1 MKKLRNSPS
10 VKILVYALFF
20 ISCTL
25 GLLLGYVLIHMS
37 NAGVFHADGTEE
49 QKARVISQYEDE
61 LLYYGLSSAE
71 TFVND
76 VAGGADISE
85 NLMSYDTNDD
95 GVVDGEDVAQLIRQ
109 GNFNE
114 SMSEYKSYIAEEYGY
129 CKTALTVDTGTD
141 TVTLSQYNS
150 LPGVASEGMGEAGSS
165 YFLPGGRIEEFN
177 TYKEFAAARDSV
189 IDEYD
194 FVREIM
200 PDMVLYSGDLIESSM
215 AEMEDA
221 MDSQYKKVGEA
232 VITTDEEGNQ
242 ILQDASDVTDASD
255 ATKIE
260 ILANEDGTTVE
271 VLDNGVNMQYI
282 YDEESDAYYPV
293 TKRGYILEYGNYSA
307 IEVSITSMADIYV
320 PDDWTNTGVPAAI
333 REDFSIMEAAD
344 SYKNDVVVAFAIDFV
359 VCLIMLAL
367 SIALAG
373 KEGVV
378 RKVEKIPVEIIVA
391 AMVVLISGIVL
402 IADEVFAYWS
412 YSYNWLDRLHFFVD
426 KSLHGYEY
434 AILCMLL
441 AIGAICTM
449 GLLLINNLIARAKAS
464 YFLKT
469 SLIARL
475 LKKVFG
481 KKGVLPG
488 FWRYLKEKTPFLVK
502 AAIVY
507 AGITVV
513 EIIIVASVGYFYSF
527 TVGFLIIVK
536 LICAFCYLVFVCM
549 MHELFKGGEKLKNGE
564 YDYVVNTK
572 YMFGAF
578 KKHGENLNHIN
589 EGVQIAVEERMKS
602 ERMKTE
608 LITNVS
614 HDIKTPLTSIINYV
628 ELLQKENIEKEPE
641 ASYIEVIARQS
652 ARLKKLIVDLVDASK
667 ASTGNVKV
675 ELVPMDANM
684 LVEQVMAEYV
694 DKLAEKNIS
703 IVMNLSK
710 DRAGIQ
716 ADGRHLWRVFD
727 NLLNNALKYTMPGT
741 RFYVN
746 TYLTD
751 AEDNVIR
758 EFEKSVK
765 TPAKV
770 YIELKNISREPLN
783 ISNDELME
791 RFVRGD
797 SSRNT
802 EGSGLG
808 LSITR
813 SLCQLQKAEFNVIID
828 GDLFKAVLVFAYSAD
843 TSESD
848 SEEEKEE
855 KEEKGQKEQDEIID
869 N

>member
-215 AEMEDA
+215 VE
-221 MDSQYKKVGEA
+221 
-232 VITTDEEGNQ
+232 TEE
-242 ILQDASDVTDASD
+242 T
-255 ATKIE
+255 
-260 ILANEDGTTVE
+260 LANEDGTTVE

-513 EIIIVASVGYFYSF
+513 EIIIFSSIGYYYYDA
-527 TVGFLIIVK
+527 GAGLLIILK

-628 ELLQKENIEKEPE
+628 DLLQKENIEKEPE

>member
-1 MKKLRNSPS
+1 MKKLRNSPP

-37 NAGVFHADGTEE
+37 NAGVFHADSIEE
-49 QKARVISQYEDE
+49 QKERVISQYEVE

-95 GVVDGEDVAQLIRQ
+95 GVVDGEDVAQLIRW

-129 CKTALTVDTGTD
+129 CKTALTVDTGND
-141 TVTLSQYNS
+141 TVTLAQYNS
-150 LPGVASEGMGEAGSS
+150 LPGVAAEDMGEAGSS
-165 YFLPGGRIEEFN
+165 YFLPGGRIEKFN
-177 TYKEFAAARDSV
+177 TYKEFAAARDNLA
-189 IDEYD
+189 DDYD

-200 PDMVLYSGDLIESSM
+200 PDMLLYSGDLIESSM
-215 AEMEDA
+215 VE
-221 MDSQYKKVGEA
+221 
-232 VITTDEEGNQ
+232 TEE
-242 ILQDASDVTDASD
+242 T
-255 ATKIE
+255 
-260 ILANEDGTTVE
+260 LANEDGTTVE
-271 VLDNGVNMQYI
+271 FNDNGVNVQYI
-282 YDEESDAYYPV
+282 YDEASDAYYPV

-307 IEVSITSMADIYV
+307 IEVSITSKADIYV

-333 REDFSIMEAAD
+333 REEFSIMEAAE
-344 SYKNDVVVAFAIDFV
+344 SYKNDVVLAFAIDFV

-373 KEGVV
+373 KEGIV
-378 RKVEKIPVEIIVA
+378 RKVEKIPVEVIVA
-391 AMVVLISGIVL
+391 AMVVLILGIVL
-402 IADEVFAYWS
+402 IGAEVFAYWS

-434 AILCMLL
+434 AVLCMIL
-441 AIGAICTM
+441 AAGAICTI
-449 GLLLINNLIARAKAS
+449 GLLLINNLVARAKAS

-469 SLIARL
+469 SLTARL

-481 KKGVLPG
+481 KQGVLPG

-513 EIIIVASVGYFYSF
+513 EIIIFSSIGYYYYDA
-527 TVGFLIIVK
+527 GAGLLIILK

-628 ELLQKENIEKEPE
+628 DLLQKENIEKEPE

-843 TSESD
+843 TAESD
-848 SEEEKEE
+848 IEEE
-855 KEEKGQKEQDEIID
+855 KEQDEIID

>member
-1 MKKLRNSPS
+1 MKKLRNSPP

-37 NAGVFHADGTEE
+37 NAGVFHADSIEE
-49 QKARVISQYEDE
+49 QKERVISQYEDE

-95 GVVDGEDVAQLIRQ
+95 GVVDGEDVAQLIRW

-129 CKTALTVDTGTD
+129 CKTALTVDTGND
-141 TVTLSQYNS
+141 TVTLAQYNS
-150 LPGVASEGMGEAGSS
+150 LPGVAAEDMGEAGSS
-165 YFLPGGRIEEFN
+165 YFLPGGRIEKFN
-177 TYKEFAAARDSV
+177 TYKEFAAARDNLA
-189 IDEYD
+189 DDYD

-200 PDMVLYSGDLIESSM
+200 PDMLLYSGDLIESSM
-215 AEMEDA
+215 VE
-221 MDSQYKKVGEA
+221 
-232 VITTDEEGNQ
+232 TEE
-242 ILQDASDVTDASD
+242 T
-255 ATKIE
+255 
-260 ILANEDGTTVE
+260 LANEDGTTVE
-271 VLDNGVNMQYI
+271 FNDNGVNVQYI
-282 YDEESDAYYPV
+282 YDEASDAYYPV

-307 IEVSITSMADIYV
+307 IEVSITSKADIYV

-333 REDFSIMEAAD
+333 REEFSIMEAAE
-344 SYKNDVVVAFAIDFV
+344 SYKNDVVLAFAIDFV

-373 KEGVV
+373 KEGIV
-378 RKVEKIPVEIIVA
+378 RKVEKIPVEVIVA
-391 AMVVLISGIVL
+391 AMVVLILGIVL
-402 IADEVFAYWS
+402 IGAEVFAYWS

-434 AILCMLL
+434 AVLCMIL
-441 AIGAICTM
+441 AAGAICTM
-449 GLLLINNLIARAKAS
+449 GLLLINNLVARAKAS

-469 SLIARL
+469 SLTARL

-481 KKGVLPG
+481 KQGVLPG

-513 EIIIVASVGYFYSF
+513 EIIIFSSIGYYYYDA
-527 TVGFLIIVK
+527 GAGLLIILK

-628 ELLQKENIEKEPE
+628 DLLQKENIEKEPE

-843 TSESD
+843 TAESD
-848 SEEEKEE
+848 IEEE
-855 KEEKGQKEQDEIID
+855 KEQDEIID